1 MSKTLQERLS
11 AMTDEERQTAESY
24 EQERYSPEGRA
35 QQKKNF
41 STYIQRERYKSKMYS
56 ADPIAQMHE
65 MANEKYMPLVQGKTF
80 QDIYSR
86 IKKNEAKMDVL
97 AGSDDIRDKQEWTRL
112 NRQNTWM
119 KDYTDNQYQATR
131 EDYDFLLG
139 EKERELE
146 ENEAEIERLTALDNQ
161 RYAFNG
167 TRMVEAAPAEYTAE
181 IEALREKSAELEEK
195 IRQIKRNRRTA
206 PSAQPDELTKEEKYL
221 QTVGTWDAAGN
232 FVQTASDEE
241 IQGMIEEA
249 ANRMFYSSADSEEYE
264 QANADMRW
272 YENYRLYQGDTPY
285 DVLQKAI
292 AEKEAE
298 KAENERLIEQM
309 TARDISD
316 APVVVAPNERG
327 YMVEMQVSPYQD
339 EIDRLTEKNRDLDQ
353 DISKLRNRS
362 WMQERKEK
370 YTPMMERAQWSG
382 KGDAAE
388 SGDDVR
394 SPYREKK
401 WYEAIL
407 TGGAKIDTSRM
418 YMTDDE
424 VRAYNYIYNTEGKEE
439 ADNYMEWLQYALD
452 ERQQAAVYN
461 AVAASTAKHL
471 QNGAGGH
478 QVLSVASNLLSGA
491 GLLDAAG
498 QKLARTVTGSD
509 KPVNY
514 NRPAFTFRSA
524 TKGVRDTTYNYLNE
538 NYGTVD
544 MGVLGDVGWGE
555 VYNIGMSMMDSAA
568 VLGASAVIGP
578 VATVLLG
585 GAAGTDAMIDA
596 RERGASDGE
605 AIVMGVLSGTFETL
619 FEEFSLQS
627 LVKLSSENS
636 LKAILKNMF
645 KQGMTEASEETWTTL
660 ANNGADIMLMGD
672 LSGFEAH
679 VEEYKDAGLSD
690 AEARKKAWG
699 DVGAQVLMDSL
710 GGFISGGL
718 MGGGSNVYG
727 VIQSNNAEQLQ
738 NVEKQRNIEK
748 LRNIV
753 KELDAEIENN
763 QITGQNEE
771 SVIAQIEEMAEKA
784 KQSGQNGGTNAL
796 SETDKALEELRADYR
811 AGRISDEEY
820 DARFDAIVEESG
832 QNGES
837 MMNLPPLE
845 TSGGQQTDPAQSEL
859 QGNANRDT
867 IAEREYQRELERTQR
882 SEPGEQLNLRDAYES
897 VQETLEALK
906 VGDQIAVSDTGTV
919 AYTVVHTSEN
929 GVTLSGEAGTLYIPR
944 GTMTQDSVHVA
955 EQLRDGA
962 FAVQK
967 STDYSFEG
975 YDEKTRKGIYQSN
988 FPKGTP
994 KLAKSQ
1000 RILELIQNVWSK
1012 KPIDLVIQNEDGTT
1026 RTIQAQ
1032 FDPTYSEDENIRTD
1046 ASKLMAGNRH
1056 GTSSEQRVT
1065 LDMADDYYQIASEAK
1080 YNYSKPETGKDSA
1093 THQGVLQWHYFVN
1106 DILFQEYGEKEMT
1119 PYRVTINVK
1128 ERNDGQFVYSFNA
1141 ERQESK
1147 KGSSTRRTLHADVN
1161 QTAESGKAN
1170 AQPDINIAQADEK
1183 SNRGEETKGAENGR
1197 DNVSDGGKRRDAG
1210 ESTGEQTG
1218 ELDGRTRTSG
1228 RSADAGRTGTVGKN
1242 GSQSVRGEII
1252 NPKKYGIKS
1261 ASEGQSARVIPQEDL
1276 TEAQHEIA
1284 REVYAET
1291 ELETVFVYGSI
1302 SIRKL
1307 RGTFRARGIRT
1318 RTHIIIQVDAANATQ
1333 EQIAE
1338 HEIAHVKLNRN
1349 PGMRQRAIERIK
1361 DVYTEEEYNRAME
1374 RYIRNM
1380 RGMATQEETVDD
1392 MMERIE
1398 DELICDAYA
1407 GINIWGAHAENF
1419 QAAVNDVF
1427 DEYGEGRMEDV
1438 QGIRGPPEGQKNTT
1452 QEGGEDYSFAEQHI
1466 PTYQELIAKQDVKV
1480 VDIREETQGSYREQR
1495 ANFKNSAEA
1504 QRICETPVVNKDTGE
1519 RVFITPETFTHSF
1532 SNLGQE
1538 QISAVKK
1545 IRSIVENAVLTHA
1558 EKRTH
1563 GADNVTG
1570 VYTLFGFVQTE
1581 TGIQPV
1587 KVKIKEYVVEGSR
1600 VPKEIQKYFDENGVQ
1615 NPYASV
1621 YDNRVLVVEGV
1632 EQSGA
1637 VDLSEGIKKEE
1648 TSSSAAAIAQ
1658 NDFSDVPATA
1668 NHPSVSSYKKI
1679 ADLYDLVNEKYQ
1691 KYLPPRDDASES
1703 KNKEIEQKSTNT
1715 QTEAIKQAVR
1725 EVLAESGI
1733 IQTAD
1738 QVQKGIADDEL
1749 VLESTEKKF
1758 KVPESTDTED
1768 TALQLPGVEE
1778 DTNDYSSAE
1787 EDLELRLEDGTE
1799 ESLQRAKEML
1809 AAGETP
1815 GAIYGATNWV
1825 RLNGGWRYGFDGKT
1839 IYDREVNADGS
1850 DTRGLDLGD
1859 NATGETNRRE
1869 RGQTGTDGRG
1879 NQREG
1884 RSNYEKR
1891 RYAESTEE
1899 QRQQIVDIFDRYFNV
1914 QSEEKAEL
1922 IDSYDDITE
1931 LYGQIYD
1938 DYVKSRV
1945 VAEQWY
1951 NIVPEINE
1959 IMDDLDAMFAAE
1971 SDLDTD
1977 LTLPGV
1983 EEYTDS
1989 YSMAEED
1996 LELRLEENPYA
2007 GKSLTKGSTVYDY
2020 DFLTQLHDMDVVQ
2033 MPPLSDVKTGKNV
2046 DQDKAVVLGL
2056 KNAAALGTKVKDRT
2070 YAVKNSYTGR
2080 KIRVSVQGL
2089 RHSLDAT
2096 SVSRLRTNARLS
2108 AIAGDI
2114 IQNAVPINALR
2125 NKNGQASGT
2134 YAMACLLKS
2143 GNMDVVAIVTVEQH
2157 TDQLVE
2163 MDFVDITHSINGR
2176 LRKKEG
2182 SLSSARETGY
2192 RNPSA
2197 PAAATFK
2204 ISVADFLGIVKET
2217 HQSILSDDVLE
2228 HFDETRNPEGYY
2240 SGRVL
2245 YSTAETEED
2254 LGIRLESLEEENAA
2268 LRAQLEAL
2276 RKQNANLRGDTDT
2289 HLGEYDGDKTALA
2302 RERALADQRKAE
2314 LDMTRAEK
2322 KRLESAGRS
2331 RSESPLGLDAVKELL
2346 NDPEAAQ
2353 SIDTDADYGFMQLV
2367 TDKGISNSKDLGKN
2381 LDEAAGGN
2389 TRIRKILKELIEK
2402 PFYTAKKSYAQN
2414 VKRQMTD
2421 LYNYVVKECGI
2432 KMGSKESAAIQW
2444 YGEKTKPGEIVE
2456 KQVKNPRGKTVT
2468 IRVQEDAAYTLED
2481 LKKEFPKKWQDI
2493 VKAERY
2499 FRKQYDAYIGRVNA
2513 ALEEAYP
2520 HAGEYEQARYE
2531 NYLTTER
2538 FYKQQAEVFI
2548 RAAASVQANI
2558 DALTKQR
2565 EGADTETGAELD
2577 VRIAKEQ
2584 RRLERLRKRQ
2594 TSFDLIAE
2602 RAGHRAAHLKAAIDS
2617 GEVLKNKRLN
2627 PRKDYFHHF
2636 QEMDQK
2642 FGGLKNLISSPND
2655 IDPRLLGVSEYTKP
2669 NSKWTA
2675 FLQRRGMGA
2684 YKADAIEGFVK
2695 YVQSA
2700 EYIIHIDPIIAA
2712 GRGHV
2717 RGMAEA
2723 TKDTRNANGFI
2734 NWYTNWINELAGK
2747 GTPWDRPLKNMN
2759 GGRTVLAGMKWLNG
2773 RVKAN
2778 AVMGNMRSAVAQF
2791 FNIPNAMVYVKN
2803 PLDWSR
2809 GVKLMAEYAANR
2821 NGARELLAESG
2832 FLTERYLD
2840 SALNKFDTGVLNVP
2854 RKMAT
2859 WLLTIGDEIS
2869 TKYMWAAAYEQA
2881 VRKGIADPISHADDV
2896 ARRAVAGRGIGEVP
2910 LTQQSQLVQLIA
2922 PFQVEVN
2929 NQWQI
2934 MKKLVRDMNPHLAK
2948 TAEGRKTIAGAAS
2961 GMVLMSIVSF
2971 IMNSLTRLLG
2981 FDVSPDFIN
2990 AIIEAISEW
2999 DDEESTLENVFG
3011 VVGRLAGEVIS
3022 NAPMGAQAA
3031 QLVISD
3037 ADTREALFGDSDP
3050 TRFGTG
3056 NIGIDMLAQPVIDL
3070 INGEDFSDSLIS
3082 ALLNIGLPFGGK
3094 QAERFVDALQETGIL
3109 PHVVLNTEEGLDM
3122 WRDNA
3127 SYSTSGNLRFH
3138 VDTSD
3143 PWNVIKE
3150 FLWGAFSTKEGMDY
3164 IESGETPLNEE
3175 WTAAYRE
3182 MTEAGA
3188 DGADA
3193 YAMIQDIL
3201 DADKDV
3207 EKYAV
3212 IIGSDA
3218 PEDAK
3223 EAALRKVI
3231 GNKEGPLE
3239 KLDEV
3244 LAAGISVSDYLS
3256 YMVGVAGI
3264 DGKNANGE
3272 SVKGLATARKLEL
3285 LDGMNL
3291 TDEQKLELYRVDIAS
3306 DSAQENLEL
3315 VLEAGLDEDDAYDLV
3330 TALGEINLTDS
3341 DTSKTPLKYEAVL
3354 ETGADDD
3361 DMLLMLQLVME
3372 QEQYEKAV
3380 SYTSQGVDTA
3390 DYIDFLAGTWNMEAD
3405 KDEYGKSISGSKKVK
3420 VLDYIDDMD
3429 ISDMEKDL
3437 LYYAAGYKEST
3448 IDEAPWR

>member
-167 TRMVEAAPAEYTAE
+167 TRMVENAPAEYTAE

-370 YTPMMERAQWSG
+370 YTPMMERAQWSR
-382 KGDAAE
+382 KGDASE

-478 QVLSVASNLLSGA
+478 QVLSVASNILSGA

-605 AIVMGVLSGTFETL
+605 AIVMGVLSGAFETL
-619 FEEFSLQS
+619 FEEFSLES

-845 TSGGQQTDPAQSEL
+845 TSGGQQTDSAQSEL

-897 VQETLEALK
+897 IQETLEALK
-906 VGDQIAVSDTGTV
+906 VGDQIVVSDTGTV

-955 EQLRDGA
+955 EQLGDGA
-962 FAVQK
+962 FAVRK
-967 STDYSFEG
+967 STAEDYSIETTADGERIVVIDQGQDVFKGKPVSTFSAIAREILLNRFKN
-975 YDEKTRKGIYQSN
+975 KTMPLGENDLARLKGKQAGEFAYPSN
-988 FPKGTP
+988 P
-994 KLAKSQ
+994 L
-1000 RILELIQNVWSK
+1000 NVHS
-1012 KPIDLVIQNEDGTT
+1012 VE
-1026 RTIQAQ
+1026 
-1032 FDPTYSEDENIRTD
+1032 Y
-1046 ASKLMAGNRH
+1046 
-1056 GTSSEQRVT
+1056 
-1065 LDMADDYYQIASEAK
+1065 EAK
-1080 YNYSKPETGKDSA
+1080 MRSA
-1093 THQGVLQWHYFVN
+1093 
-1106 DILFQEYGEKEMT
+1106 
-1119 PYRVTINVK
+1119 
-1128 ERNDGQFVYSFNA
+1128 A
-1141 ERQESK
+1141 E
-1147 KGSSTRRTLHADVN
+1147 LDN
-1161 QTAESGKAN
+1161 LLQTAEYSHWAEDTKNHPEATLGFDYYKVKFIVGGHLFEGL
-1170 AQPDINIAQADEK
+1170 INIANSENGRIFYDITKVKEISASSGKYVDLLSRSSSAFGNLLNDSITQADEK
-1183 SNRGEETKGAENGR
+1183 SNREEEEKGAENGR
-1197 DNVSDGGKRRDAG
+1197 DNVSDGGQRRDAG

-1452 QEGGEDYSFAEQHI
+1452 QEGGEDYYSIIELDDGKKFVRADRQVIFGNDPVSWGEQVEDYI
-1466 PTYQELIAKQDVKV
+1466 NGKIRKGQDVELITEEGDTLLLTADTAGKARHAYKANGERMTDSEYELKLNAETHIDELAKISKQGN
-1480 VDIREETQGSYREQR
+1480 REDDHGNRHGDFASKGWSYRTAYFQDFDKKYYRVRISVAMGANGNVVYHIGDIQR
-1495 ANFKNSAEA
+1495 RSFPNVDGSSAKNGALKNRKASSDTRVA
-1504 QRICETPVVNKDTGE
+1504 QEDTG
-1519 RVFITPETFTHSF
+1519 VNDI
-1532 SNLGQE
+1532 
-1538 QISAVKK
+1538 
-1545 IRSIVENAVLTHA
+1545 IRT
-1558 EKRTH
+1558 
-1563 GADNVTG
+1563 D
-1570 VYTLFGFVQTE
+1570 
-1581 TGIQPV
+1581 
-1587 KVKIKEYVVEGSR
+1587 
-1600 VPKEIQKYFDENGVQ
+1600 
-1615 NPYASV
+1615 
-1621 YDNRVLVVEGV
+1621 
-1632 EQSGA
+1632 
-1637 VDLSEGIKKEE
+1637 IKK
-1648 TSSSAAAIAQ
+1648 
-1658 NDFSDVPATA
+1658 DVSP
-1668 NHPSVSSYKKI
+1668 NESV
-1679 ADLYDLVNEKYQ
+1679 Q
-1691 KYLPPRDDASES
+1691 KGTE
-1703 KNKEIEQKSTNT
+1703 
-1715 QTEAIKQAVR
+1715 TEAIKQAVR

-1738 QVQKGIADDEL
+1738 QVQKGTADDEL

-1778 DTNDYSSAE
+1778 DTNDYSPAE

-1850 DTRGLDLGD
+1850 DTRDYDLGSD
-1859 NATGETNRRE
+1859 TVGGTNRRG
-1869 RGQTGTDGRG
+1869 RGQTDADGRG
-1879 NQREG
+1879 DQQNRRRNDG
-1884 RSNYEKR
+1884 KH

-1899 QRQQIVDIFDRYFNV
+1899 QRQQIVDIFDRHFTV
-1914 QSEEKAEL
+1914 QTEEAAEL
-1922 IDSYDDITE
+1922 VARYDDITK
-1931 LYGQIYD
+1931 LYSRIYN

-1951 NIVPEINE
+1951 DIVPEINE

-1971 SDLDTD
+1971 SDMDTD

-1983 EEYTDS
+1983 ENDTEV
-1989 YSMAEED
+1989 YSPSQQQDDLDIQLEDTGLSEKEISDIQNIGRKSINSFNPEDIQATQHLAQQYWGELGKKSPFYRAQFGDWRVNDQTPIQIATERGNARGPVQNMDTGWTINVSGKVFAESKHFGNKN
-1996 LELRLEENPYA
+1996 RSAIPY
-2007 GKSLTKGSTVYDY
+2007 LPYINDIVR
-2020 DFLTQLHDMDVVQ
+2020 
-2033 MPPLSDVKTGKNV
+2033 
-2046 DQDKAVVLGL
+2046 KAVLLDSHAMG
-2056 KNAAALGTKVKDRT
+2056 KV
-2070 YAVKNSYTGR
+2070 
-2080 KIRVSVQGL
+2080 
-2089 RHSLDAT
+2089 
-2096 SVSRLRTNARLS
+2096 
-2108 AIAGDI
+2108 
-2114 IQNAVPINALR
+2114 
-2125 NKNGQASGT
+2125 
-2134 YAMACLLKS
+2134 KS
-2143 GNMDVVAIVTVEQH
+2143 GNSLMMHSLYAVADIGNGPELLKLYVEEMNDPNRKNTTKRAYQLQNIENAFAVNGGVQGQAPSSLANTANAIHTVSDLFAAVKAREANFQPKP
-2157 TDQLVE
+2157 VE
-2163 MDFVDITHSINGR
+2163 ANMDITLPGVD
-2176 LRKKEG
+2176 E
-2182 SLSSARETGY
+2182 
-2192 RNPSA
+2192 
-2197 PAAATFK
+2197 
-2204 ISVADFLGIVKET
+2204 
-2217 HQSILSDDVLE
+2217 DVE
-2228 HFDETRNPEGYY
+2228 SY
-2240 SGRVL
+2240 SPV
-2245 YSTAETEED
+2245 ETEED

-2421 LYNYVVKECGI
+2421 LYNYIVKECGI

-2520 HAGEYEQARYE
+2520 RAGEYEQARYE

-2859 WLLTIGDEIS
+2859 WMLTIGDEIS

-2971 IMNSLTRLLG
+2971 IMNSMTRALFG
-2981 FDVSPDFIN
+2981 DDVSFDIIN
-2990 AIIEAISEW
+2990 AIIEAVSGW

-3031 QLVISD
+3031 QFIISD
-3037 ADTREALFGDSDP
+3037 ADTREAIFGDSDP

-3056 NIGIDMLAQPVIDL
+3056 NIGINMLAQPVIDL

-3127 SYSTSGNLRFH
+3127 SYSTSGNLRFP
-3138 VDTSD
+3138 VDTRD

-3175 WTAAYRE
+3175 WTAVYRE

-3244 LAAGISVSDYLS
+3244 LTAGISVSDYLS

-3291 TDEQKLELYRVDIAS
+3291 TDEQKLELYRVAIAS

-3405 KDEYGKSISGSKKVK
+3405 KDENGKSISGSKKVK